1 MGSRLFCKLLQKSKV
16 VGLLTECFLF
26 ERPNAPRLPDART
39 PRIETCQPP
48 GAEPLPALTCA
59 QVSTARVGT
68 LRSPIAAVACPTT
81 RTRLW
86 GVGALSEEL
95 ADLEL
100 DEDLLKS
107 ASDDEDLNP
116 RPRTTDLS
124 ASVQDTF
131 MSLVF
136 APFDAES
143 CNTHLVYHSNNG
155 GNVRTTVR
163 RTTPSSG
170 PRCASS
176 CAPPGFCH
184 QRSD

>member
-1 MGSRLFCKLLQKSKV
+1 M
-16 VGLLTECFLF
+16 
-26 ERPNAPRLPDART
+26 
-39 PRIETCQPP
+39 
-48 GAEPLPALTCA
+48 
-59 QVSTARVGT
+59 
-68 LRSPIAAVACPTT
+68 
-81 RTRLW
+81 
-86 GVGALSEEL
+86 GALSEEL

-143 CNTHLVYHSNNG
+143 CNTHLGVPLEQWRKSATSDDAFK
-155 GNVRTTVR
+155 RPEMR
-163 RTTPSSG
+163 FEL
-170 PRCASS
+170 CATRIL
-176 CAPPGFCH
+176 PPA
-184 QRSD
+184 Q